1 MQESQQERQ
10 EIRAFGANLV
20 LVVSGLFFGALFF
33 TYCFRRSHADEW
45 RSAWDYI
52 RFAPERMIGA
62 LVCLLAAWLIYRKP
76 FIWLSSLLGV
86 TTTVLLGSFWPDAV
100 ALILDNGS
108 RAPAIA
114 LVACASL
121 LGLQAL
127 GLAVWG
133 LAAKGE
139 PVFRRI
145 LLFQF
150 GLALLVLPV
159 VFVW

>member
-1 MQESQQERQ
+1 MQERQ
-10 EIRAFGANLV
+10 DVRAFGANLV

-33 TYCFRRSHADEW
+33 SYCFRRSSAEEW
-45 RSAWDYI
+45 RAAWEFI
-52 RFAPERMIGA
+52 RLTPERMFGA
-62 LVCLLAAWLIYRKP
+62 LACLLLAWLLYRKP
-76 FIWLSSLLGV
+76 FVWLSSLLGV
-86 TTTVLLGSFWPDAV
+86 IATVLLCSFWPDAG

-127 GLAVWG
+127 ALAVWG

-145 LLFQF
+145 LLFQLA
-150 GLALLVLPV
+150 LALLVLPV